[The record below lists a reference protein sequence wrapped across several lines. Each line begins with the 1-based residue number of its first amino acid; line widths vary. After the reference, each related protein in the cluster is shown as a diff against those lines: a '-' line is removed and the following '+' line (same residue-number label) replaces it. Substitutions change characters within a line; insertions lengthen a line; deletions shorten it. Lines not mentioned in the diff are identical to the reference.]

1 MPNAATKSRYAKIT
15 EQPQTF
21 VFAPISPKR
30 TQGKFGPQWE
40 YAVNGDQILSVSDY
54 VHDQIQAGWKNPATP
69 YAVRIRRYKN
79 DQNRTRYEFQDAA
92 VPASTLQHATTQA
105 SRAERQQNQSFS
117 DLAEDMAY
125 CIQAAKAIVEMSLEG
140 ATTED
145 VRTIGT
151 SLFIEANRRG
161 MPIPRFNAD
170 DAEIVNDDEFPP
182 EPDEDPF

>member
-1 MPNAATKSRYAKIT
+1 MPNATKGRFAKIT
-15 EQPQTF
+15 EQAQTF
-21 VFAPISPKR
+21 VFAPIPPKQ

-54 VHDQIQAGWKNPATP
+54 VHDQIQAGWKNPTAP

-79 DQNRTRYEFQDAA
+79 EQNRTRYEFQDAA
-92 VPASTLQHATTQA
+92 VPASTLQTATTQA
-105 SRAERQQNQSFS
+105 TRAERQQTQSFG

-161 MPIPRFNAD
+161 MQIPRFNAD
-170 DAEIVNDDEFPP
+170 EAEVVDDEFPP
-182 EPDEDPF
+182 EPDEDVF